1 MLRIKM
7 FTNREYRYR
16 IPLEIRAGEMP
27 KIIAIGVIS
36 IFLLGIGG
44 CKTAPQRHAEDVG
57 AAIPDQWRASSES
70 PQPAPENWV
79 ETFDD
84 PGLSALVNSALAENY
99 ELKAAAARVKAA
111 VAQARI
117 EGAARWPQLFLVPG
131 YQHAQIRNTGFGSAR
146 FSVFE
151 TVFSLSWELDVWG
164 RINDLKTA
172 AIREADA
179 TAADFQG
186 ARLSLAARVAQG
198 YFELAEARLQAAVAE
213 QSVKDRGVIVDLV
226 RGRFARGLTKA
237 LDVRLALT
245 DLATAEAEL
254 TQSRNRIQIITR
266 GLEVLLGRYPAGALP
281 ETYELPE
288 PPPSMPA
295 GLPSEL
301 LERRPDLVAAFDRLR
316 SADSRLQGTRKL
328 LLPRVALTA
337 AGGMRSTALTDL
349 VDPRALAWNV
359 IIGLAQPVF
368 TGGRIQGEI
377 QLNKAQAEQALN
389 LYKDTALN
397 AFREVEQV
405 LAADE
410 WLREEEKALR
420 KAVEQTEA
428 SRKLAVYSYQLGYIE
443 ILTLLDSYRSTLIAQ
458 SAHLSVK
465 RQLLSNRINLFL
477 ALGGGI

>member
-1 MLRIKM
+1 
-7 FTNREYRYR
+7 
-16 IPLEIRAGEMP
+16 MP
-27 KIIAIGVIS
+27 KIIAITLIS
-36 IFLLGIGG
+36 MFLVGIEG
-44 CKTAPQRHAEDVG
+44 CKTAPRRHAKDVG
-57 AAIPDQWRASSES
+57 ATIPTQWHASSES
-70 PQPAPENWV
+70 PQPAPEHWI
-79 ETFDD
+79 ETFRD
-84 PGLSALVNSALAENY
+84 PNLSALVNSALSENY

-117 EGAARWPQLFLVPG
+117 DGAARWPQLFLIPG
-131 YQHAQIRNTGFGSAR
+131 YQHAQIRDAGFGSAR

-151 TVFSLSWELDVWG
+151 AFFGLNWELDVWG

-179 TAADFQG
+179 TAADFHG
-186 ARLSLAARVAQG
+186 ARLSLAARVAQS
-198 YFELAEARLQAAVAE
+198 YFELAEARLQTAVAE
-213 QSVKDRGVIVDLV
+213 QSVRDRRVIVELV

-254 TQSRNRIQIITR
+254 TQSANQIQIITR
-266 GLEVLLGRYPAGALP
+266 RLEVLLGRYPTGILA
-281 ETYELPE
+281 ETSALPE
-288 PPPSMPA
+288 PPSSMPA

-301 LERRPDLVAAFDRLR
+301 LERRPDLIAAFDRLR
-316 SADSRLQGTRKL
+316 SADSRLESTRKL
-328 LLPRVALTA
+328 LLPRIALTA
-337 AGGMRSTALTDL
+337 AGGMRSVALTDL

-359 IIGLAQPVF
+359 LIGVAQPLF
-368 TGGRIQGEI
+368 TGGRIRGEI
-377 QLNKAQAEQALN
+377 QLNQAQAEEALN
-389 LYKDTALN
+389 LYKGTALN

-420 KAVEQTEA
+420 NAVEQTQA

>member
-1 MLRIKM
+1 M
-7 FTNREYRYR
+7 FTNRKYRYR
-16 IPLEIRAGEMP
+16 ILLEIRAGEMP
-27 KIIAIGVIS
+27 KIIAISVIS

-57 AAIPDQWRASSES
+57 AAIPEHWRANSES
-70 PQPAPENWV
+70 PQPAPGNWV

-131 YQHAQIRNTGFGSAR
+131 YQHAQIRNAGFGSAR

-151 TVFSLSWELDVWG
+151 AIFSLSWELDVWG

-179 TAADFQG
+179 TAADFHG

-213 QSVKDRGVIVDLV
+213 QSVKDRGIIVDLV

-266 GLEVLLGRYPAGALP
+266 GLEVLLGRYPAGVLP

-389 LYKDTALN
+389 LYKDAALN